1 MARRS
6 PLHAV
11 SMDDLEAAYRAWPAP
26 EHEKTR
32 LRALLLRIR
41 LERLVD
47 RLPTT
52 VCRQVRGKVAPRLL
66 LSVGEDGLTPDGQA
80 RRHRV
85 VTTAVAAYRE
95 LCDFLHA
102 RRPDLHVSVQDVAS
116 WEAAVAAIEAELACH
131 TPSPRSV
138 A

>member
-6 PLHAV
+6 PLRAV
-11 SMDDLEAAYRAWPAP
+11 SMDDLEVVYRAWPAP
-26 EHEKTR
+26 EHDKTR

-52 VCRQVRGKVAPRLL
+52 GCSRVRGQVARRLL
-66 LSVGEDGLTPDGQA
+66 LSVGEEGLTPDDRA

-85 VTTAVAAYRE
+85 VVAATAAYRE

-102 RRPDLHVSVQDVAS
+102 RRPDLHVSVQDIDS
-116 WEAAVAAIEAELACH
+116 WAAAVAAIETELE
-131 TPSPRSV
+131 R
-138 A
+138 